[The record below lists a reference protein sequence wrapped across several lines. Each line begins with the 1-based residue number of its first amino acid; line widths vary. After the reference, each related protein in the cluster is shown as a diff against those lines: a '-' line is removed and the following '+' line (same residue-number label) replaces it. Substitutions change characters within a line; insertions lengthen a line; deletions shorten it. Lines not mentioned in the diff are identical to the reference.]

1 MDSLATQPLKRMVAG
16 PLPALVLSLLL
27 LTALLLLSFA
37 AQNEARLTEL
47 FAPLLIIN
55 LAGIALLFILCI
67 ASIIKLIRQIRAHV
81 IGSRLTLRIVLL
93 FVILAFL
100 PLSAVYYISIQ
111 FLSRGIDSWFDVR
124 IEQAM
129 EDAVLLGQVSL
140 KSLKETQVETLR
152 LYVPELASMT
162 ESLEIIRLLEIIRS
176 DEGYRETSL
185 FRQNGQIIASS
196 SADSGTLL
204 PDQPA
209 ERVLSTV
216 LNSGVY
222 AERETAL
229 DGSGILRMVIPV
241 PSMLVGGGMR
251 YLQAIQPI
259 PLRFANLEQSINAAI
274 GEYDRLVYLRGP
286 LKFSFILTLSLVSLM
301 TLLLAVWTATFA
313 ARRLAAPLEELAKG
327 TQAVAD
333 GDYSKRLPVK
343 SRDELGILIRSFNRM
358 TTQISRAR
366 ENAIISQK
374 KLADQHTYLE
384 TVLEHL
390 SSGVLSFDSEQCL
403 RTYNNRAGEILGI
416 EELSILNRQ
425 HVDALGAPHDGLA
438 DLFTKFKAVMLGKK
452 REWQEE
458 ITLFASQ
465 GRQVLLCRGTQLPG
479 EGGNSGGFVFVFD
492 DVTTLIQAQR
502 DAAWGEVA
510 RRLAHEIKN
519 PLTPIQ
525 LSAERIRHKYLNQL
539 DGNDTQTLD
548 RATRT
553 ISEQVD
559 SMKDMVN
566 AFSNYA
572 QPVTMNL
579 NSVDMNRLIYDVI
592 ELHRDHTRS
601 VEFVLNLDPSL
612 PEMMLDSGRMRQVFN
627 NLIGNAL
634 QAVQNKDDA
643 RLVVETKL
651 TMDRDGS
658 TRIVQTAI
666 TDNGPGIDANL
677 IEKVFE
683 PYITNKEKGTGLG
696 LAIVKKIIE
705 EHGGAI
711 WAANIPGNGA
721 CMKFKLPVR
730 TTNEDRTHD

>member
-1 MDSLATQPLKRMVAG
+1 MVAG
-16 PLPALVLSLLL
+16 PIPALVLSLLL

-37 AQNEARLTEL
+37 AQNEARLADI
-47 FAPLLIIN
+47 FAPLLIVN
-55 LAGIALLFILCI
+55 LAGIALLFILSL
-67 ASIIKLIRQIRAHV
+67 ASLVKLVRQVRAHV
-81 IGSRLTLRIVLL
+81 IGSRLTLRIVLMFTL
-93 FVILAFL
+93 LAFL

-140 KSLKETQVETLR
+140 KSLKESQVETLR
-152 LYVPELASMT
+152 LYVPELASMS
-162 ESLEIIRLLEIIRS
+162 ENLEIIRLLELVRR

-204 PDQPA
+204 PDQPTGQVFSA
-209 ERVLSTV
+209 VQA
-216 LNSGVY
+216 SGVY
-222 AERETAL
+222 AERETGL

-241 PSMLVGGGMR
+241 PSLQVGGGLR
-251 YLQAIQPI
+251 YLQAIKPI
-259 PLRFANLEQSINAAI
+259 PLRFANLEQSINTAI

-301 TLLLAVWTATFA
+301 TLLLAVWMATYA
-313 ARRLAAPLEELAKG
+313 ARRLAAPLEELAEG
-327 TQAVAD
+327 TKAVAD

-343 SRDELGILIRSFNRM
+343 SNDELGILIRSFNRM

-366 ENAIISQK
+366 ENAIISRR

-390 SSGVLSFDSEQCL
+390 SSGVLSFNTDQRL
-403 RTYNNRAGEILGI
+403 RTFNSRAGEILGI
-416 EELSILNRQ
+416 EQLSTLSEQHIDILGEQ
-425 HVDALGAPHDGLA
+425 HDGLS
-438 DLFTKFKAVMLGKK
+438 DLFTTFKAVMRGEQK
-452 REWQEE
+452 EWQRE

-479 EGGNSGGFVFVFD
+479 EDENSYGYVFVFD

-525 LSAERIRHKYLNQL
+525 LSAERIRHKYLKQL
-539 DGNDTQTLD
+539 GDNDTQTLD

-553 ISEQVD
+553 ISEQVE

-579 NSVDMNRLIYDVI
+579 GNVDLNRLISDVV
-592 ELHRDHTRS
+592 ELHRDHTKS
-601 VEFVLNLDPSL
+601 VEFNLSL
-612 PEMMLDSGRMRQVFN
+612 DALLPQMMIDSGRMRQVFN

-634 QAVQNKDDA
+634 QAVQNNPDA
-643 RLVVETKL
+643 RLNISTEIT
-651 TMDRDGS
+651 TDRDGS
-658 TRIVQTAI
+658 TKIARITI
-666 TDNGPGIDANL
+666 TDNGPGIAENIL
-677 IEKVFE
+677 EKVFE

-711 WAANIPGNGA
+711 WANNITDNGA
-721 CMKFKLPVR
+721 RMTFKLPIR
-730 TTNEDRTHD
+730 STT

>member
-1 MDSLATQPLKRMVAG
+1 MDSVATQTLKRMVAG
-16 PLPALVLSLLL
+16 PIPALVLSLLL

-37 AQNEARLTEL
+37 AQNEARLADI
-47 FAPLLIIN
+47 FAPLLIVN
-55 LAGIALLFILCI
+55 LAGIALLFILSL
-67 ASIIKLIRQIRAHV
+67 ASLVKLVRQVRAHV
-81 IGSRLTLRIVLL
+81 IGSRLTLRIVLMFTL
-93 FVILAFL
+93 LAFL

-140 KSLKETQVETLR
+140 KSLKESQVETLR
-152 LYVPELASMT
+152 LYVPELASMS
-162 ESLEIIRLLEIIRS
+162 ENLEIIRLLELVRR

-204 PDQPA
+204 PDQPTGQVFSA
-209 ERVLSTV
+209 VQA
-216 LNSGVY
+216 SGVY
-222 AERETAL
+222 AERETGL

-241 PSMLVGGGMR
+241 PSLQVGGGLR
-251 YLQAIQPI
+251 YLQAIKPI
-259 PLRFANLEQSINAAI
+259 PLRFANLEQSINTAI

-301 TLLLAVWTATFA
+301 TLLLAVWMATYA
-313 ARRLAAPLEELAKG
+313 ARRLAAPLEELAEG
-327 TQAVAD
+327 TKAVAD

-343 SRDELGILIRSFNRM
+343 SNDELGILIRSFNRM

-366 ENAIISQK
+366 ENAIISRR

-390 SSGVLSFDSEQCL
+390 SSGVLSFNTDQRL
-403 RTYNNRAGEILGI
+403 RTFNSRAGEILGI
-416 EELSILNRQ
+416 EQLSTLSEQHIDILGEQ
-425 HVDALGAPHDGLA
+425 HDGLS
-438 DLFTKFKAVMLGKK
+438 DLFTTFKAVMRGEQK
-452 REWQEE
+452 EWQRE

-479 EGGNSGGFVFVFD
+479 EDENSYGYVFVFD

-525 LSAERIRHKYLNQL
+525 LSAERIRHKYLKQL
-539 DGNDTQTLD
+539 GDNDTQTLD

-553 ISEQVD
+553 ISEQVE

-579 NSVDMNRLIYDVI
+579 GNVDLNRLISDVV
-592 ELHRDHTRS
+592 ELHRDHTKS
-601 VEFVLNLDPSL
+601 VEFNLSL
-612 PEMMLDSGRMRQVFN
+612 DALLPQMMIDSGRMRQVFN

-634 QAVQNKDDA
+634 QAVQNNPDA
-643 RLVVETKL
+643 RLNISTEIT
-651 TMDRDGS
+651 TDRDGS
-658 TRIVQTAI
+658 TKIARITI
-666 TDNGPGIDANL
+666 TDNGPGIAENIL
-677 IEKVFE
+677 EKVFE

-711 WAANIPGNGA
+711 WANNITDNGA
-721 CMKFKLPVR
+721 RMTFKLPIR
-730 TTNEDRTHD
+730 STT

>member
-1 MDSLATQPLKRMVAG
+1 MDSVATQTLKRMVAG
-16 PLPALVLSLLL
+16 PIPALVLSLLL

-37 AQNEARLTEL
+37 AQNEAKLADI
-47 FAPLLIIN
+47 FAPLLIVN
-55 LAGIALLFILCI
+55 LAGIALLFILSL
-67 ASIIKLIRQIRAHV
+67 ASLVKLVRQVRAHV
-81 IGSRLTLRIVLL
+81 IGSRLTLRIVLMFTL
-93 FVILAFL
+93 LAFL

-140 KSLKETQVETLR
+140 KSLKESQVDTLR
-152 LYVPELASMT
+152 LYVPELASMS
-162 ESLEIIRLLEIIRS
+162 ENLEIIRLLELVRR

-204 PDQPA
+204 PDQPTGQVFSA
-209 ERVLSTV
+209 VQA
-216 LNSGVY
+216 SGVY
-222 AERETAL
+222 AERETSL

-241 PSMLVGGGMR
+241 PSLQVGGGLR
-251 YLQAIQPI
+251 YLQAIKPI
-259 PLRFANLEQSINAAI
+259 PLRFANLEQSINTAI

-301 TLLLAVWTATFA
+301 TLLLAVWMATYA
-313 ARRLAAPLEELAKG
+313 ARRLAAPLEELAEG
-327 TQAVAD
+327 TKAVAD

-343 SRDELGILIRSFNRM
+343 SNDELGILIRSFNRM

-366 ENAIISQK
+366 ENAIISRR

-390 SSGVLSFDSEQCL
+390 SSGVLSFNTDQRL
-403 RTYNNRAGEILGI
+403 RTFNSRAGEILGI
-416 EELSILNRQ
+416 EQLSTLSEQHIDILGEQ
-425 HVDALGAPHDGLA
+425 HDGLS
-438 DLFTKFKAVMLGKK
+438 DLFTTFKAVMRGEQK
-452 REWQEE
+452 EWQRE

-479 EGGNSGGFVFVFD
+479 EDENSYGYVFVFD

-525 LSAERIRHKYLNQL
+525 LSAERIRHKYLKQL
-539 DGNDTQTLD
+539 GDNDTQTLD

-553 ISEQVD
+553 ISEQVE

-579 NSVDMNRLIYDVI
+579 GNVDLNRLISDVV
-592 ELHRDHTRS
+592 ELHRDHTKS
-601 VEFVLNLDPSL
+601 VEFNLSL
-612 PEMMLDSGRMRQVFN
+612 DALLPQMMIDSGRMRQVFN

-634 QAVQNKDDA
+634 QAVQNNPDA
-643 RLVVETKL
+643 RLNISTEIT
-651 TMDRDGS
+651 TDRDGS
-658 TRIVQTAI
+658 TKIARITI
-666 TDNGPGIDANL
+666 TDNGPGIAENL
-677 IEKVFE
+677 LEKVFE

-711 WAANIPGNGA
+711 WANNITDNGA
-721 CMKFKLPVR
+721 RMTFKLPIR
-730 TTNEDRTHD
+730 STT